1 MRLENIERL
10 PVEYRE
16 LIEEYCSAIGEHF
29 KDRLVSLCV
38 FGSVAKGEATPESD
52 IDVVVVAEGLPQ
64 DIGSRIRETVDLH
77 LRLGE
82 GKGAKR
88 LKGLGRSASISEV
101 IFTPTEADRHPP
113 ILLDV
118 VDEGVIL
125 YDKGRFLEGALNS
138 IRERMREFGSKKVR
152 TRKGHFWI
160 LKPDIKP
167 GEEVRI

>member
-1 MRLENIERL
+1 MRPQNLERL

-16 LIEEYCSAIGEHF
+16 LIEEYCSTIGDHF

-38 FGSVAKGEATPESD
+38 FGSVARGEATPESD
-52 IDVVVVAEGLPQ
+52 IDVLVVAEGLPQ

-82 GKGAKR
+82 GERAKR

-101 IFTPTEADRHPP
+101 IFTPAEADRHPP

-118 VDEGVIL
+118 VDEGLIL
-125 YDKGRFLEGALNS
+125 YDKGGFLEKVLNS
-138 IRERMREFGSKKVR
+138 IRERMRELGSKKVR
-152 TRKGHFWI
+152 TPKGYFWI